1 MAKKE
6 SEKSSSLRLPMML
19 LLICGVGAAAWWL
32 LKDQPVVN
40 NWKDQAFEYIDN
52 QDIATLES
60 KFTPEQI
67 MEVHRA
73 ELIGQD
79 KRSWQEPIYKF
90 YPYLLLDVKY
100 TEDQKSREGV
110 LLWGLV
116 DGEMVLNTE
125 TWETT
130 HGFKDCLEC
139 QATRSDFKILQALA
153 RNQGTS
159 SIENLQKEL
168 HVERETLDPWIESAK
183 QKHLIVQKGTIL
195 QLHFEN
201 PKLLVAPQTRI
212 KQQLVSKTAT
222 HAQKTPR
229 TYSRN
234 QILAIAKAAFGDDFK
249 VRSEQEVF
257 LPVYSLQVL
266 NPDGSIYTSDWN
278 AITGQ
283 RIYPYYMPQAKK

>member
-1 MAKKE
+1 MPKKE
-6 SEKSSSLRLPMML
+6 PEKTSFLRLPMWL
-19 LLICGVGAAAWWL
+19 LLIFGFGGGWWL
-32 LKDQPVVN
+32 WKENAAVD
-40 NWKDQAFEYIDN
+40 NWKDRIFEYIDN
-52 QDIATLES
+52 KDIWTLES
-60 KFTPEQI
+60 KYTPEQI
-67 MEVHRA
+67 MEA
-73 ELIGQD
+73 QKSDIIGQE
-79 KRSWQEPIYKF
+79 KRTWQEPIQKF

-100 TEDQKSREGV
+100 TEDKKSREGV

-116 DGEMVLNTE
+116 EGEMVLNTE

-139 QATRSDFKILQALA
+139 KATRTDFKIMQALA
-153 RNQGTS
+153 KYQGTL

-183 QKHLIVQKGTIL
+183 QKHLVVQKGTNL

-212 KQQLVSKTAT
+212 KQQLVSKPSAQ
-222 HAQKTPR
+222 AQKEPR
-229 TYSRN
+229 MYSRS

-249 VRSEQEVF
+249 VRSEQEIF
-257 LPVYSLQVL
+257 LPVYNLQVL
-266 NPDGSIYTSDWN
+266 NQDGSVYSSDWN

-283 RIYPYYMPQAKK
+283 RIYPYYINKR

>member
-6 SEKSSSLRLPMML
+6 SGKSSSLRLPIIL
-19 LLICGVGAAAWWL
+19 LCLVGVGAALWL
-32 LKDQPVVN
+32 WKDRSVVD
-40 NWKDQAFEYIDN
+40 NWKDQLVEYIDN

-60 KFTPEQI
+60 KYTPEQI
-67 MEVHRA
+67 MAVHQA
-73 ELIGQD
+73 EFIGQD
-79 KRSWQEPIYKF
+79 KRSWQEPLYKF

-110 LLWGLV
+110 LLWGLI
-116 DGEMVLNTE
+116 DGEMALNTE

-130 HGFKDCLEC
+130 HGFKDCLDC
-139 QATRSDFKILQALA
+139 QATRSDFKIIQALA
-153 RNQGTS
+153 RSQGTA

-168 HVERETLDPWIESAK
+168 RVERETLDPWIESAK
-183 QKHLIVQKGTIL
+183 QKHLVVQKGPIL

-222 HAQKTPR
+222 HAQKVPR

-234 QILAIAKAAFGDDFK
+234 QVLAVAKAAFGDDFK

-278 AITGQ
+278 AITGE
-283 RIYPYYMPQAKK
+283 RIYPYYMPQAKKL